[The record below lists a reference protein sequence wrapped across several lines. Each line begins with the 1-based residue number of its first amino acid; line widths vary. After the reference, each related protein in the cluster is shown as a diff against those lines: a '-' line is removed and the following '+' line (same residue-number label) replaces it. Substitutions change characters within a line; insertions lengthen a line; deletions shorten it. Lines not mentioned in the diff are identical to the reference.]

1 MSIQY
6 SDNATML
13 DAVASTTTSQ
23 IYDVSKRQL
32 VSIQFTA
39 TTYSSGAGTFSISAS
54 NDGTNWVNNIAFLDA
69 TATATGTSVTQKA
82 VNATATPAIA
92 IVNPSFRYL
101 TVTCSVAGTGTYSA
115 TLEAKG

>member
-13 DAVASTTTSQ
+13 DAVASTTTSE

-39 TTYSSGAGTFSISAS
+39 TTYSSGSGTFSISAS
-54 NDGTNWVNNIAFLDA
+54 NDGTNFVSNVAFLDA
-69 TATATGTSVTQKA
+69 VSTTPTTLVIQKAITATATPG
-82 VNATATPAIA
+82 IA
-92 IVNPSFRYL
+92 ILNPSFRYIK
-101 TVTCSVAGTGTYSA
+101 VTCTVAGTGTYTA